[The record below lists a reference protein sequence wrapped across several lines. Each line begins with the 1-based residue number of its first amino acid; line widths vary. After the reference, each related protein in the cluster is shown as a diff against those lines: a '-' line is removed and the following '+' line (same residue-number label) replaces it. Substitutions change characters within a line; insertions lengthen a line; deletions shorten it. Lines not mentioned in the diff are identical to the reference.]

1 MCSKVKEALAICADD
16 AVAALR
22 ITSIANA
29 FLEAEIDRLS
39 AAVSSGFAR
48 GKVRGAQAERR

>member
-1 MCSKVKEALAICADD
+1 M
-16 AVAALR
+16 
-22 ITSIANA
+22 ANA

-48 GKVRGAQAERR
+48 GKVKKAPKPKEGKEKSTP